1 MKTPAGWFAL
11 YILVLFLL
19 ISCDS
24 KPELKQQ
31 NQDDAT
37 TAVITGYAKYPMRDF
52 KHLKINCDQG
62 RLDVKIYQYKKP
74 YVEVHQ
80 TYRKYVNFEERGDSL
95 IIYTAKTPKTTGE
108 NPIKKRLRI
117 YVPDLDSYSS
127 EISSTVFKN
136 FRTQRLDIKLDND
149 YFQLSGCGIKQL
161 AVTTQD
167 ACRVVIDNKNVV
179 LLANVRLDEKSYF
192 NCEAPIGKFVLT
204 KKTLENVRLTRVSP
218 KNFKWQQK

>member
-1 MKTPAGWFAL
+1 MKSFFGWFML
-11 YILVLFLL
+11 HILVLFL
-19 ISCDS
+19 ITSCGS
-24 KPELKQQ
+24 KPELKQRS
-31 NQDDAT
+31 QDDAT
-37 TAVITGYAKYPMRDF
+37 AGVITGYAKYPMRDF

-62 RLDVKIYQYKKP
+62 RLDVKVYQYKKP

-127 EISSTVFKN
+127 EISSSVFKN
-136 FRTQRLDIKLDND
+136 FRTQRLDVKLDND

-161 AVTTQD
+161 TVTTQD
-167 ACRVVIDNKNVV
+167 ACRVVIDKKNAF
-179 LLANVRLDEKSYF
+179 LQAIVRLDEKSYF
-192 NCEAPIGKFVLT
+192 NCEASVEKFVLT
-204 KKTLENVRLTRVSP
+204 KKTLENVRLTQVSS